1 MRKSCSAGFDWRYQ
15 YEFVKKKKKK
25 GIPRF
30 YPLKESIHNDKQH
43 H

>member
-15 YEFVKKKKKK
+15 YEFVKKK

>member
-15 YEFVKKKKKK
+15 YEFVKKKK